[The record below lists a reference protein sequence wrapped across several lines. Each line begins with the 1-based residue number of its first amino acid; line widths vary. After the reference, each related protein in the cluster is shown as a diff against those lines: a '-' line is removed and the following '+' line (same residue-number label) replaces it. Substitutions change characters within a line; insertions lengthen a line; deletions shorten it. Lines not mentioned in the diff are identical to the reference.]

1 MPDVPD
7 VTPEMRH
14 RVLMDDL
21 AAILVDAAK
30 ASRRQ
35 HVPEAFVPDLMCLQ
49 QEVLRQLRN
58 VQAVMRLKGWNN
70 EVGSYAR
77 QRYVDALTEAGQFVG
92 AGAEAKG
99 QR

>member
-14 RVLMDDL
+14 RVLLDQL
-21 AAILVDAAK
+21 AAILVDV
-30 ASRRQ
+30 SRTVKRH

-77 QRYVDALTEAGQFVG
+77 QRYVDALTEASQSAG
-92 AGAEAKG
+92 AGG
-99 QR
+99 D